1 MGKGPWFMELKND
14 SGKKILCMCVCR
26 ERETTQIDKAN
37 GGKPLID
44 EPW

>member
-1 MGKGPWFMELKND
+1 MQLKND
-14 SGKKILCMCVCR
+14 SGKKYCVCICR

-37 GGKPLID
+37 GGKALID